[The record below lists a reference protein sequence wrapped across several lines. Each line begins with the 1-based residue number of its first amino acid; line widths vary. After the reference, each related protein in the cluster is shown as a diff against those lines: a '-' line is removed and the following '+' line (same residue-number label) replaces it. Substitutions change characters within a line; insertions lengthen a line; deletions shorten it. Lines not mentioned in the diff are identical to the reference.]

1 MVGWNVWYCLVP
13 GRGNLKYIK
22 VTLEDADVSKL
33 RAEIDKVGFINN
45 DNDWLQQ
52 RIIDRI
58 PSFPGIVT
66 LHVDK
71 VGEVVGIAYTDKKVI
86 ERQAQDMEKENESN

>member
-1 MVGWNVWYCLVP
+1 MRHCLVS

-22 VTLEDADVSKL
+22 ITLEDADVSKL

-71 VGEVVGIAYTDKKVI
+71 VGEVIGIAYTDKKVI
-86 ERQAQDMEKENESN
+86 ERQAQDMEKENESNNNS

>member
-1 MVGWNVWYCLVP
+1 MRHCLVS

-22 VTLEDADVSKL
+22 ITLEDADVSKL

-45 DNDWLQQ
+45 DDDWLQR

-71 VGEVVGIAYTDKKVI
+71 VGEVVGIAYTDKNVI
-86 ERQAQDMEKENESN
+86 ERQKQDMEKENESN